1 MGQKQNIDKIEVDLI
16 YSKSR
21 DLPKAKFLRKTFQQ
35 QKDGHELVL
44 KPGEFSFIKFFP
56 APITTS

>member
-1 MGQKQNIDKIEVDLI
+1 VSQKQNNDKIELDLI

-35 QKDGHELVL
+35 LKEGYELIL
-44 KPGEFSFIKFFP
+44 KPGEFSFIKFFL